1 MAARIVPSGLVPGEI
16 APVTSLPGGIV
27 PPKPAVNPDNLTLIS
42 PTRFR
47 TEAGMQVGI
56 RGRLNPFIKPPV
68 IVVTKPDP
76 GKVNVSNPY
85 MNTGRLYLP
94 ATPSTRP
101 VGNNFNTVV
110 PNMSIMP
117 AKPVISSNVKTNVA
131 ETVISPR
138 NVEAP
143 IVKGSNAVILSKQKE
158 AAVALLPAT
167 QGTVAPAPV
176 EAGVPMIVW
185 IIAGGIALGMLF
197 GRKR

>member
-1 MAARIVPSGLVPGEI
+1 MP
-16 APVTSLPGGIV
+16 
-27 PPKPAVNPDNLTLIS
+27 
-42 PTRFR
+42 
-47 TEAGMQVGI
+47 VGI

-76 GKVNVSNPY
+76 GKVNVFNPY
-85 MNTGRLYLP
+85 MNTGRVYLP
-94 ATPSTRP
+94 VTTVTRP
-101 VGNNFNTVV
+101 TATNFNTVV

-117 AKPVISSNVKTNVA
+117 AKPVISSNVKANVA

-138 NVEAP
+138 NIEAP
-143 IVKGSNAVILSKQKE
+143 IVQGSNAVILSKQKE

-167 QGTVAPAPV
+167 QGTVAPVAPV

-185 IIAGGIALGMLF
+185 IIAGGIALSMLF